1 MTKHRHTFVE
11 RYDELAAFGMSRD
24 IDESSLMVYLQKF
37 SDDEF
42 MRVLIPRL
50 SEGEIMQLFDLMTVL
65 MHRHLNEEEY
75 HLHFLKDEHHRPGK
89 LNH

>member
-37 SDDEF
+37 SDDDF

-65 MHRHLNEEEY
+65 MHRHLKEEEY

-89 LNH
+89 LKH